1 MFSIESFSRS
11 KKQLV
16 EGKFLILG
24 MIKKNYAW
32 QHEGPFRYKTYIPKI
47 QI

>member
-1 MFSIESFSRS
+1 MFSIESFSEP

-24 MIKKNYAW
+24 MIKRNYAW
-32 QHEGPFRYKTYIPKI
+32 QHEGPFRCTKPNIA
-47 QI
+47 